1 MSWCFKQ
8 VCQARPR
15 IATCQKSVLNYS
27 PKPVEIS
34 VHRPRIASRTSWKIF
49 SRKCWFIKT
58 QTFRGN
64 RPVLMKGFSAPRGRN
79 LKTEAGRQARLLEE
93 APAQWLSRLPKTWKI
108 KIRICN
114 PSQANEGLQ
123 LVPPHPQEAASDHQA
138 ISAALGNGSLSQ
150 KICSFFVQ
158 SPKKVK
164 VMEIFTGPGKSPF
177 SQLTHQ

>member
-34 VHRPRIASRTSWKIF
+34 VHRPCITSRTSWKIF

-64 RPVLMKGFSAPRGRN
+64 RPVLMKGFLCSKGEKSENRSREAGTSPGRGTSSVTQSLTKNVEDQDLYLQPQVKQMRGCNLFLHILKRQPLTIKLYQLLWEMAPSPRKSAP
-79 LKTEAGRQARLLEE
+79 
-93 APAQWLSRLPKTWKI
+93 S
-108 KIRICN
+108 
-114 PSQANEGLQ
+114 
-123 LVPPHPQEAASDHQA
+123 
-138 ISAALGNGSLSQ
+138 
-150 KICSFFVQ
+150 
-158 SPKKVK
+158 
-164 VMEIFTGPGKSPF
+164 
-177 SQLTHQ
+177 